1 MCVILDRWLCI
12 LTGVAGAVLA
22 SQLPGY
28 TLQYMQNLRG
38 RLDELEPMV
47 REFELD
53 VQQYNYTID
62 EALVECRNATG
73 FLDALCNSFES
84 TVLRW
89 EDLHA
94 HYSKLEAA
102 TDYARPFVLMKSAN
116 RDIANSVAK
125 EFEPAIPA
133 NDQGFVYALVGFLLM
148 SGIITLLFHVLR
160 CLCCRKPMTVRR
172 RMMNRKQK
180 LEDDDD
186 VDPHFDTTDMTPA
199 PVASKDAASL
209 ADKVPAVNPDYNP
222 SLDERDHYADHRND
236 AETERVAN
244 TTPDR
249 APADT
254 DSSVDDNKPVAN
266 RKDNNGYTFVG
277 ALYQSIFATKKDNYR
292 PYVNTESGL
301 TVPTFN
307 RKAYQQQKDHHQDIS
322 IRIDP

>member
-53 VQQYNYTID
+53 VRQYNYTID
-62 EALVECRNATG
+62 EALIECRNATG

-94 HYSKLEAA
+94 HYSRLDAA
-102 TDYARPFVLMKSAN
+102 TDYERPFVLMKSAN
-116 RDIANSVAK
+116 RDIAQSVAK
-125 EFEPAIPA
+125 EFEPAVPA

-148 SGIITLLFHVLR
+148 SGIITLLFHLLR

-172 RMMNRKQK
+172 RKNK

-186 VDPHFDTTDMTPA
+186 DDDEPHFDTTDMSP
-199 PVASKDAASL
+199 PVVSKDAASL

-222 SLDERDHYADHRND
+222 SLDDQDHHADHRND
-236 AETERVAN
+236 DETERAAN
-244 TTPDR
+244 TTPDLVQ
-249 APADT
+249 ADA
-254 DSSVDDNKPVAN
+254 DSGVVYDNKPAAEN

-301 TVPTFN
+301 TVPTFS
-307 RKAYQQQKDHHQDIS
+307 RTAYQQQQDHQDIS